1 MDGPDAEDNV
11 SGRVRAREF
20 VFLVDLRGAKQRLR
34 GGEKIRVC
42 LMVEYAV
49 RLIRV
54 LSV

>member
-1 MDGPDAEDNV
+1 MDGVDAEDNV

-20 VFLVDLRGAKQRLR
+20 VFLVDLGGAKQRLR
-34 GGEKIRVC
+34 GGEEIRVC
-42 LMVEYAV
+42 LMAV